1 MIYYH
6 VTTYANIL
14 LKITGIPPRTKL
26 TNSIGNAMEEILKN
40 PKLMDKNEHMSIIEL
55 DLEKA
60 ELHEESPDTFYA
72 INFIDRN
79 KIKRIISLSGRIPD
93 FRWYN
98 TQEESILGDK
108 NEQ

>member
-14 LKITGIPPRTKL
+14 LETTGIPPRTKL
-26 TNSIGNAMEEILKN
+26 TNSINRAMEEILKN

-60 ELHEESPDTFYA
+60 ELHEESTDTFYA
-72 INFIDRN
+72 ISFIDRN
-79 KIKRIISLSGRIPD
+79 KIKRIISLNGYTPD

-98 TQEESILGDK
+98 TQEETI
-108 NEQ
+108 